1 MSDAPSGGSA
11 ATGHAP
17 AGPGSDP
24 FALLG
29 LPRGMAVDPHALD
42 EAYRALQ
49 AQVHPDRFADKS
61 EAERRVAMQW
71 AAATNEAYRLLK
83 KPLPRAK
90 YLIEA
95 AGVGLGEQDNTAMPA
110 EFLMQQME
118 WREHVAEARAHRD
131 DKGLR
136 HIEHAIRGAEVELW
150 PLLESCIAAGDWAH
164 AADVWRRLRFLEK
177 LHDDIEDVRSALL
190 D

>member
-1 MSDAPSGGSA
+1 MSDAV
-11 ATGHAP
+11 P
-17 AGPGSDP
+17 AVASGPGSDP

-49 AQVHPDRFADKS
+49 AQVHPDRYADRTD
-61 EAERRVAMQW
+61 AERRVAMQW
-71 AAATNEAYRLLK
+71 ATAANEAYRTLR
-83 KPLPRAK
+83 KPLSRARH
-90 YLIEA
+90 LIES
-95 AGVGLGEQDNTAMPA
+95 AGMTLGEQDNTAMPP
-110 EFLMQQME
+110 EFLLQQME

-150 PLLESCIAAGDWAH
+150 QLLEGRIAEADWPH

-177 LHDDIEDVRSALL
+177 LREDIEDVRSALL

>member
-1 MSDAPSGGSA
+1 MSEAGSS
-11 ATGHAP
+11 
-17 AGPGSDP
+17 GPGADH

-29 LPRGMAVDPHALD
+29 LPRAFDVDLHALD
-42 EAYRALQ
+42 EAYRAVQ
-49 AQVHPDRFADKS
+49 TQVHPDRFADKS
-61 EAERRVAMQW
+61 DAERRVAMQW
-71 AAATNEAYRLLK
+71 ATSANEAYRVLK

-90 YLIEA
+90 YLIES
-95 AGVGLGEQDNTAMPA
+95 AGVGLGEQDNTAMPTD
-110 EFLMQQME
+110 FLIQQME

-136 HIEHAIRGAEVELW
+136 RIEHAIRGAEVELW
-150 PLLESCIAAGDWAH
+150 PLLAERITAADWSH

-177 LHDDIEDVRSALL
+177 LHDDIEDVRSALI

>member
-1 MSDAPSGGSA
+1 MSDAVTA
-11 ATGHAP
+11 ALATT
-17 AGPGSDP
+17 GPGADP

-29 LPRGMAVDPHALD
+29 LPRGMDVDPHALD
-42 EAYRALQ
+42 DAYRQLQ

-71 AAATNEAYRLLK
+71 AAAANEAYRTLK

-90 YLIEA
+90 HLIES

-110 EFLMQQME
+110 DFLMQQME
-118 WREHVAEARAHRD
+118 WREQVAEARAHRD

-136 HIEHAIRGAEVELW
+136 HIEHDIRGAEGRLW
-150 PLLESCIAAGDWAH
+150 PLLSERIAAGDWPA
-164 AADVWRRLRFLEK
+164 AADAWRRLRFLEK
-177 LHDDIEDVRSALL
+177 LHDDIEDVRAALI

>member
-1 MSDAPSGGSA
+1 MSEALTAP
-11 ATGHAP
+11 
-17 AGPGSDP
+17 GPGSDP

-29 LPRGMAVDPHALD
+29 LPRGMAVDPHSLD

-49 AQVHPDRFADKS
+49 AQVHPDRYADKTD
-61 EAERRVAMQW
+61 AERRVAMQW
-71 AAATNEAYRLLK
+71 ASAANEAYRTLR
-83 KPLPRAK
+83 KPLSRAK
-90 YLIEA
+90 HLIES
-95 AGVGLGEQDNTAMPA
+95 AGESLGEQDNTAMPA

-118 WREHVAEARAHRD
+118 WREQVAAARARRD
-131 DKGLR
+131 DRGLR
-136 HIEHAIRGAEVELW
+136 HIEHAIRGAEGELW
-150 PLLESCIAAGDWAH
+150 PLLEARVAAADWPA

>member
-1 MSDAPSGGSA
+1 MSEA
-11 ATGHAP
+11 ATAGAS

-29 LPRGMAVDPHALD
+29 LPRGMDVDPQALD
-42 EAYRALQ
+42 AAYRALQ
-49 AQVHPDRFADKS
+49 TQVHPDRHARGSD
-61 EAERRVAMQW
+61 AERRVAMQW
-71 AAATNEAYRLLK
+71 ATAVNEAYRTLR
-83 KPLPRAK
+83 KPLSRAR
-90 YLIEA
+90 YLIES
-95 AGVGLGEQDNTAMPA
+95 AGEGLGEQDNTAMQA
-110 EFLMQQME
+110 DFLMQQME

-136 HIEHAIRGAEVELW
+136 HIEHAIRGAEGELW
-150 PLLESCIAAGDWAH
+150 PLLAERIAAADWPA

>member
-1 MSDAPSGGSA
+1 MSMAP
-11 ATGHAP
+11 H
-17 AGPGSDP
+17 
-24 FALLG
+24 
-29 LPRGMAVDPHALD
+29 VLD
-42 EAYRALQ
+42 EAYRGLQ
-49 AQVHPDRFADKS
+49 ARVHPDRYADKTD
-61 EAERRVAMQW
+61 AERRVAMQW
-71 AAATNEAYRLLK
+71 ATAANEAYRTLR
-83 KPLPRAK
+83 KPLLRAK
-90 YLIEA
+90 YLIES

-131 DKGLR
+131 DKALR
-136 HIEHAIRGAEVELW
+136 HIEHAIRSAEVELW
-150 PLLESCIAAGDWAH
+150 PLLESRIAEADWPH